1 MVAATGFAVNNDL
14 TSSNKSATSPLD
26 TSSRRN
32 ISANALSMTVRASLI
47 TSFAISAS
55 RVSVT
60 EVSFTLALTDFTP
73 THPQKQDTDRDCPTI
88 RHA

>member
-1 MVAATGFAVNNDL
+1 
-14 TSSNKSATSPLD
+14 
-26 TSSRRN
+26 
-32 ISANALSMTVRASLI
+32 LSMTVRASLI

-88 RHA
+88 GHA